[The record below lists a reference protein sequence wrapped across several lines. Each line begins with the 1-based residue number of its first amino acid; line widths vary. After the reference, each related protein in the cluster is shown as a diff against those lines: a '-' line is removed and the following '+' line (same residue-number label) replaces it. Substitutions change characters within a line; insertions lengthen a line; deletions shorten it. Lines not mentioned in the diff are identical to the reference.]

1 MPVKLVVYDLDGT
14 LVDSAPA
21 TIALLNQLR
30 NELGLSSLPYDVFV
44 PWLSLGGVKI
54 MSNSL
59 ELDSEQTAREY
70 LEEFRRRLSDLPS
83 ETMPL
88 YFGVSESLKLLS
100 EADIK
105 IGICTNKASRLVH
118 KIIKELEIADYFDVV
133 IAGDDLPVSKPNP
146 THLLT
151 CLERLNISVKDAIF
165 VGDSTVDQRTA
176 ESANVPFAF
185 YQKGYDD
192 GVDGTSC
199 LAFDD
204 HTDLARRIIKYE

>member
-30 NELGLSSLPYDVFV
+30 NELGLSPLSYDTFI

-59 ELDSEQTAREY
+59 ELDTDESAKEY
-70 LEEFRRRLSDLPS
+70 LEEFRRRLATIPS

-88 YFGVSESLKLLS
+88 YPGIKESLKLLS
-100 EADIK
+100 ASGIK
-105 IGICTNKASRLVH
+105 IGICTNKANRLVH
-118 KIIKELEIADYFDVV
+118 KIIKELDIANHFDIV

-146 THLLT
+146 IHLLT
-151 CLERLNISVKDAIF
+151 CLERLNISIKDAIF

-176 ESANVPFAF
+176 ELAKVAFAF
-185 YQKGYDD
+185 YQKGYND
-192 GVDGTSC
+192 GVDQS
-199 LAFDD
+199 AAISFDN
-204 HTDLARRIIKYE
+204 HLDLIKRIIKYE